1 MLDLI
6 ALQKTQLADI
16 VRNLQELRG
25 ESISASSS
33 LLRVKSEVLAEWI
46 GRLAEDRWVIAA
58 DGTVQPAVVAPEP
71 AEPQETPPEP
81 PAPEPDAKPDYRPE
95 PAAEVQDLPSASE
108 PAGRVGPRP
117 ASRPQVENS
126 SPRNSR
132 QIVRSAFHDGWAF
145 GGESDGETQPME
157 TPASPNV
164 QCPDC
169 RSEPLHI
176 GCTRRCRQ
184 SSLRPPGMVGMIPTI
199 PLTEIVASHR
209 AECAVVTRWV

>member
-6 ALQKTQLADI
+6 AFTKTQLADI

-108 PAGRVGPRP
+108 PAAEPPAAPEPAPTPAASAEEPAGRVLP
-117 ASRPQVENS
+117 
-126 SPRNSR
+126 
-132 QIVRSAFHDGWAF
+132 
-145 GGESDGETQPME
+145 
-157 TPASPNV
+157 
-164 QCPDC
+164 
-169 RSEPLHI
+169 PL
-176 GCTRRCRQ
+176 
-184 SSLRPPGMVGMIPTI
+184 PPGNAIIVLLRADNPKQPGSASAARYALLRSGMT
-199 PLTEIVASHR
+199 VADYLAAAGSRGRRTLRKAMMQGHVR
-209 AECAVVTRWV
+209 VEPAG